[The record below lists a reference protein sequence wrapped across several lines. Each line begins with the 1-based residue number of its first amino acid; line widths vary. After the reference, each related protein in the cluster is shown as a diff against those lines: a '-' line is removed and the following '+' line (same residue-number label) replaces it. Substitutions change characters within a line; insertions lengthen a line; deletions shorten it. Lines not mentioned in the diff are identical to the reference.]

1 MPRGRLIFPFIVE
14 LGLLDTA
21 ATAADPDGAGPQT
34 SGYDDEFR
42 EPVMLPPTAGGSARG
57 TIHRVETTVRFKAQI
72 EDDTADALQ
81 MAAAGNSP
89 TSTMGLV
96 FHFSDLEKVGAVSML
111 TGKPS
116 IKAPGARLIA
126 IYNPRSGQL
135 IERFDEEP
143 GLFATQAKSLG
154 FGLGPDRNLLL
165 VIFQERSVSAQATS

>member
-1 MPRGRLIFPFIVE
+1 VPRGRLVFPFIVE

-21 ATAADPDGAGPQT
+21 ATAADPDGPGPLA

-42 EPVMLPPTAGGSARG
+42 EPVMIAPTTGSARG
-57 TIHRVETTVRFKAQI
+57 QIRRVERVERFKAQV

-96 FHFSDLEKVGAVSML
+96 FHFADLEKCGAVQMS

-135 IERFDEEP
+135 IERFDAEP
-143 GLFATQAKSLG
+143 GLYATQAKSLG